1 MLIRFATISPA
12 GATVFRY
19 LESTARS
26 GAFATGADP
35 AEEVIEEGKDVS

>member
-19 LESTARS
+19 LESTEWS

-35 AEEVIEEGKDVS
+35 AEEVIEERKGVS